1 MSRGK
6 RYNEEK
12 KLNMKKV
19 WAVIIAILVIIMFF
33 VVIGNLLS
41 DQGTQV
47 KEKTFATAYYPVL
60 EEGKW
65 GVIDTKENVIIE
77 PQYDEMIVVPDRTKP
92 LFIVIANVDYQTG
105 TFDSKAIDKNNQPVY
120 TQYQKIEAIYNH
132 DENNNL
138 WYEENVLKVQKEGK
152 YGLINLEGEELLP
165 CEYDDIQPIEG
176 VKKSLVTTKNGKKGL
191 VDNTGTIIAENIYQE
206 ITGLTTQYED
216 GYIITAEDGKK
227 GVIKS
232 DKTIVLEPKYEE
244 IQPVY
249 GNQCY
254 AVRENGTNKIVNE
267 KQETFLEGRFSQVK
281 EINGENITYQN
292 DGKYGVMTLQGEE
305 KIAPTYDDLSFAFSE
320 YYIAKNGENYG
331 VISLANETKL
341 DFVYTYITYE
351 KQADFIQAQTKNL
364 ETQLLDRNWEVK
376 VTGVVSEMNTNK
388 NYIKVREGENYQYY
402 NFKLEPKSNTQI
414 LQGNTLFLSKKDGKY
429 GYVDEDGQV
438 IVNYLYD
445 DATEQNNYGYV
456 SVKKDG
462 KWGALNQKGEVV
474 VEPTYTLENNLMI
487 DFIGKWHLAEDINA
501 NYYTK

>member
-1 MSRGK
+1 
-6 RYNEEK
+6 
-12 KLNMKKV
+12 
-19 WAVIIAILVIIMFF
+19 
-33 VVIGNLLS
+33 
-41 DQGTQV
+41 
-47 KEKTFATAYYPVL
+47 
-60 EEGKW
+60 
-65 GVIDTKENVIIE
+65 
-77 PQYDEMIVVPDRTKP
+77 
-92 LFIVIANVDYQTG
+92 
-105 TFDSKAIDKNNQPVY
+105 
-120 TQYQKIEAIYNH
+120 
-132 DENNNL
+132 
-138 WYEENVLKVQKEGK
+138 
-152 YGLINLEGEELLP
+152 
-165 CEYDDIQPIEG
+165 
-176 VKKSLVTTKNGKKGL
+176 
-191 VDNTGTIIAENIYQE
+191 
-206 ITGLTTQYED
+206 
-216 GYIITAEDGKK
+216 
-227 GVIKS
+227 
-232 DKTIVLEPKYEE
+232 
-244 IQPVY
+244 
-249 GNQCY
+249 
-254 AVRENGTNKIVNE
+254 
-267 KQETFLEGRFSQVK
+267 
-281 EINGENITYQN
+281 
-292 DGKYGVMTLQGEE
+292 MTLQGEE

-438 IVNYLYD
+438 IVNYIYD